1 MATREYSFIV
11 GPETSTLPTTGT
23 PSTSTDLITMGY
35 ADENYMQGGSGVA
48 DITALKAVSA
58 ANRSDKDVRF
68 VESTNTLY
76 RFDSGSAASG
86 DDNLVVTPTAG
97 TGRWLILA
105 RNPMEN
111 SLSANDAATGAN
123 ATLTAVATN
132 VVRLTSGTLTSIDM
146 VPASTVT
153 SFFLLQNKTGVD
165 ISINNETGGT
175 AANRILTGTGAA
187 LTVSVNSSVILLY
200 DITSARWN
208 VVGGSGG
215 GSSGTTG
222 NYFSSAIEF
231 GNSVTGWTAYADAAA
246 TTPVDMTGGAP
257 TGNLTFALSTSSPLS
272 GSSNILLSKTAAN
285 LQGEGWAYTITPNI
299 ADRGK
304 VVSLSFNY
312 AVSSGTYASDDIFIT
327 AYDVTNSALIQ
338 LSPRSILTHS
348 LTSDRWFGELQ
359 IPYTCASLR
368 IGFHCSSTSASA
380 YALKIDN
387 LVLSDSNYGKWYGSA
402 VTDWISFTPTGSWVT
417 NTTYS
422 GLWRRVGDTLE
433 VAYNL
438 LLGGAPTAA
447 ALTVNLPT
455 GLSIDSAKIAGSVNG
470 SVVFPSG
477 GIARDNGASDYPI
490 RAGYNTSTSLA
501 IYVDNA
507 SSTYG
512 SNNQVS
518 NTVPVT
524 FGSPDNVWVSVSNIP
539 IVGWSSSQLMSDSAD
554 TRVIAA
560 RYTGTTT
567 VAPASI
573 TPSIIPLVTKV
584 IDTHGAYNTSSG
596 LYTVPV
602 DGAYEITFQTHTT
615 VAASA
620 ISNSFDIAIY
630 KNGSSIASK
639 YETAYTTT
647 NVEHAPTITASASCR
662 AGDTLAAYIG
672 QNLSAGTLTLSN
684 SIRTY
689 LDIKRVSGPA
699 QIRASEL
706 VCLKYTN
713 TAGTTLSGAIA
724 VMPFATKSYDS
735 HLAWNGSRF
744 TCPASGKYSV
754 TASIVLNSV
763 TMTTGQNT
771 GILVYKNGALEHYLN
786 IVYGNGGALNY
797 SIGGSCEVS
806 LVAGDYIEI
815 HAYSGGTTPSL
826 NTTAGINYVCI
837 SRIGI

>member
-23 PSTSTDLITMGY
+23 PSASTDLITMGY

-123 ATLTAVATN
+123 VTLTAVATN

-187 LTVSVNSSVILLY
+187 LTVSSNSSVILLY
-200 DITSARWN
+200 DVTSARWN

-222 NYFSSAIEF
+222 NYFPSAVEF

-246 TTPVDMTGGAP
+246 TTPVDMTGGSP

-272 GSSNILLSKTAAN
+272 GGSNILLSKTAAN

-327 AYDVTNSALIQ
+327 AYDVTNSALVQ
-338 LSPRSILTHS
+338 LTPRSILNHS

-368 IGFHCSSTSASA
+368 IGFHVSSTSASA

-402 VTDWISFTPTGSWVT
+402 VTDWVSFTPTGSWST

-438 LLGGAPTAA
+438 LLAGAPTAA
-447 ALTVNLPT
+447 SLTVNLPT
-455 GLSIDSAKIAGSVNG
+455 GLSIDSAKIAGTVNG

-501 IYVDNA
+501 IYVANA
-507 SSTYG
+507 SSTYD

-524 FGSPDNVWVSVSNIP
+524 FGSPDNIWISANNIP

-560 RYTGTTT
+560 RIYKSGTQTYSTQTKLTSWTVDNDKIGMWDDTNHRFNILTSGDYQIYATVYSTAATTANQQLAYKVNGGTTMYFGNSPNT
-567 VAPASI
+567 SG
-573 TPSIIPLVTKV
+573 TTNSSLTGSDIIPNLK
-584 IDTHGAYNTSSG
+584 
-596 LYTVPV
+596 
-602 DGAYEITFQTHTT
+602 
-615 VAASA
+615 
-620 ISNSFDIAIY
+620 
-630 KNGSSIASK
+630 
-639 YETAYTTT
+639 
-647 NVEHAPTITASASCR
+647 
-662 AGDTLAAYIG
+662 AGDYVEIYGYANASVTV
-672 QNLSAGTLTLSN
+672 QAGLGNTRVSL
-684 SIRTY
+684 
-689 LDIKRVSGPA
+689 KRISGPA
-699 QIRASEL
+699 QIRASEPITM
-706 VCLKYTN
+706 KYTN
-713 TAGTTLSGAIA
+713 TAGTSMSGSIA
-724 VMPFATKSYDS
+724 VLSFATKSYDS
-735 HLAWNGSRF
+735 HSAWDGSKF
-744 TCPASGKYSV
+744 VCPTSGKYSV
-754 TASIVLNSV
+754 KTSIVLNSV

-771 GILVYKNGALEHYLN
+771 GVLVYKNGVQENYLG

-797 SIGGSCEVS
+797 AVGGSVDLQC
-806 LVAGDYIEI
+806 VAGDYIEVR
-815 HAYSGGTTPSL
+815 AYSGGTTPSL

>member
-23 PSTSTDLITMGY
+23 PSASTDLITMGY

-111 SLSANDAATGAN
+111 SLSANDDATGAN
-123 ATLTAVATN
+123 VTLTAVATN

-187 LTVSVNSSVILLY
+187 LTVSSNSSVILLY
-200 DITSARWN
+200 DVTSARWN

-222 NYFSSAIEF
+222 NYFPSAVEF

-246 TTPVDMTGGAP
+246 TTPVDMTGGSP

-272 GSSNILLSKTAAN
+272 GGSNILLSKTAAN

-327 AYDVTNSALIQ
+327 AYDVTNSALVQ
-338 LSPRSILTHS
+338 LTPRSILNHS

-368 IGFHCSSTSASA
+368 IGFHVSSTSASA

-387 LVLSDSNYGKWYGSA
+387 LVLSDSNYGKWYGSP
-402 VTDWISFTPTGSWVT
+402 VTDTLAWPITPTGSWTGGNVT
-417 NTTYS
+417 YTGKYS
-422 GLWRRVGDTLE
+422 RNGDKLSGQLDIELT
-433 VAYNL
+433 
-438 LLGGAPTAA
+438 GAPTGTT
-447 ALTVNLPT
+447 LTFNMLPFVIDTTKLVQSSNLVIGDIAYRSAGNYYHGKVLATSSTTLRCIQLTSPT
-455 GLSIDSAKIAGSVNG
+455 TG
-470 SVVFPSG
+470 SVVMGTDITATSPGTFTSG
-477 GIARDNGASDYPI
+477 DYI
-490 RAGYNTSTSLA
+490 R
-501 IYVDNA
+501 I
-507 SSTYG
+507 
-512 SNNQVS
+512 
-518 NTVPVT
+518 T
-524 FGSPDNVWVSVSNIP
+524 FKDIP

-560 RYTGTTT
+560 RIYKSGTQTYSTQTKLTSWTVDSDKSGLWDSGNNRFNISVAGDYEIFSSLYATAATT
-567 VAPASI
+567 SDQQFAYKINGGASVYVGNAPSTSGAINAVIGGSD
-573 TPSIIPLVTKV
+573 IIPNLKSGDYVEIYGYANASVTLQA
-584 IDTHGAYNTSSG
+584 G
-596 LYTVPV
+596 
-602 DGAYEITFQTHTT
+602 
-615 VAASA
+615 VAVSRV
-620 ISNSFDIAIY
+620 S
-630 KNGSSIASK
+630 
-639 YETAYTTT
+639 
-647 NVEHAPTITASASCR
+647 
-662 AGDTLAAYIG
+662 L
-672 QNLSAGTLTLSN
+672 
-684 SIRTY
+684 
-689 LDIKRVSGPA
+689 KRISGPA
-699 QIRASEL
+699 QIRASEPITM
-706 VCLKYTN
+706 KYTN
-713 TAGTTLSGAIA
+713 TAGTSMSGSIA
-724 VMPFATKSYDS
+724 VLSFATKSYDS
-735 HLAWNGSRF
+735 HSAWDGSKF
-744 TCPASGKYSV
+744 VCPTSGKYSV
-754 TASIVLNSV
+754 KTSIVLNSV

-771 GILVYKNGALEHYLN
+771 GVLVYKNGVQENYLG

-797 SIGGSCEVS
+797 AVGGSVDLQC
-806 LVAGDYIEI
+806 VAGDYIEVR
-815 HAYSGGTTPSL
+815 AYSGGTTPSL